1 MWVDYVFYNA
11 APIFPEEVLQSA
23 TSVVGT
29 HALDYRKKSGGKYA
43 TVGKPSYWQIS
54 APEYG
59 ITSLST

>member
-1 MWVDYVFYNA
+1 MGR
-11 APIFPEEVLQSA
+11 ICVLQFASIFLEYVPQSE

-43 TVGKPSYWQIS
+43 TVGKPSHWQIS